1 MRFYEKLKH
10 FFTSLSG
17 GAFMPKQV
25 DGRIQIVMGIGYILV
40 MCAIIF
46 LHDSS
51 QRLTM
56 AVRIGLFL
64 LIFLCGLS
72 QIIRGIHTWHNT
84 VKDPD
89 YISQLNDIEEDE
101 RGQHICFTAAYTAI
115 CIIYALGIVSAAVL
129 MLVGLVQAAAAVFVS
144 VLVMYLV
151 FDICRMCEEN
161 IS

>member
-1 MRFYEKLKH
+1 MRLYEKLKH

-25 DGRIQIVMGIGYILV
+25 DGRMQIAMGIGYVLAV
-40 MCAIIF
+40 SAMIF
-46 LHDSS
+46 LNKSS
-51 QRLTM
+51 QSLTG
-56 AVRIGLFL
+56 AVRIGLFV
-64 LIFLCGLS
+64 LILLCGLS
-72 QIIRGIHTWHNT
+72 QIIRGIHTWRNT
-84 VKDPD
+84 AKDPD
-89 YISQLNDIEEDE
+89 YISQLSDIEEDE
-101 RGQHICFTAAYTAI
+101 RGQYICFTAAYTAI

-129 MLVGLVQAAAAVFVS
+129 MLAGLVQAAAAVFVS